1 VNRQARHHGFLLH
14 DSLAALAIV
23 SVLTIVLA
31 VGLGQW
37 RRGRAALA
45 DTQQA
50 AAIAQRVLVSLQ
62 MGQTPPG
69 EDEATRIMLRP
80 LEGGTGPL
88 AGWHWARVSV
98 VYRQREAEVIG
109 IVPSALV
116 RRESK

>member
-1 VNRQARHHGFLLH
+1 MRHEVRQGGFLLH
-14 DSLAALAIV
+14 DALAALAIV
-23 SVLTIVLA
+23 GALTIVLA

-62 MGQTPPG
+62 TGQTPPG
-69 EDEATRIMLRP
+69 EDEQTRIMLRP
-80 LEGGTGPL
+80 LEAGSGPL

-98 VYRQREAEVIG
+98 IHREREAEAVG
-109 IVPSALV
+109 LVPSALV
-116 RRESK
+116 RREGR